1 MRSNSMRRGINNAM
15 RSTLFTEYLNEQRL
29 RREKEQSKTKENK
42 DENNSN

>member
-29 RREKEQSKTKENK
+29 RREKEQSKTKENDDNK
-42 DENNSN
+42 S

>member
-1 MRSNSMRRGINNAM
+1 MRSNSMRRGINNSM

-29 RREKEQSKTKENK
+29 RREKEQSKTNK